1 MTKQGIIY
9 CLLSVLLA
17 VYLLFAVAI
26 ANSNAAV
33 APCRGV
39 DINVERNAMS
49 SFVTAAD
56 INAELDSVA
65 FKAPG
70 TPILGIDIQNL
81 EDRLNA
87 LSTVERAN
95 CWRTTSDRLVID
107 VVPVVPVARV
117 FDPSGSYYIN
127 RSGKHLTASTQYQ
140 IDVPVVVRDRIDG
153 RKAETVIP
161 LLEEIAGNT
170 VWNRLVTA
178 VRIDRRG
185 DIIIVPSISG
195 HVVNF
200 GTPDN
205 AADKFRR
212 LFAFYRQ
219 VLPVKG
225 WNCYDTIS
233 VKFAGQVVGKI
244 RPGSIKTAGNEFR
257 NEDFEEILNEETILS
272 DSVKPTEIK
281 PKI

>member
-26 ANSNAAV
+26 ANSNAAT

-39 DINVERNAMS
+39 DINVERNAMA
-49 SFVTAAD
+49 SFVTPAD

-65 FKAPG
+65 HKAPG
-70 TPILGIDIQNL
+70 TPILGIEIQQL
-81 EDRLNA
+81 ENRLNA

-95 CWRTTSDRLVID
+95 CWRTASDRLIID

-117 FDPSGSYYIN
+117 FDPAGSYYIN
-127 RSGKHLTASTQYQ
+127 RSGKHLTANIRYQ
-140 IDVPVVVRDRIDG
+140 IDVPVIVRDRVDG
-153 RKAETVIP
+153 RGAETVIP
-161 LLEEIAGNT
+161 LLDEIAANPL
-170 VWNRLVTA
+170 WNRLVTA
-178 VRIDRRG
+178 IRIDRRG
-185 DIIIVPSISG
+185 DVIIVPAISG

-205 AADKFRR
+205 ANDKFRR
-212 LFAFYRQ
+212 LFAFYRE

-233 VKFAGQVVGKI
+233 VKFAGQIIGNI
-244 RPGSIKTAGNEFR
+244 RPGSLHIAVNEFR
-257 NEDFEEILNEETILS
+257 NEDFEEILNEETIMS
-272 DSVKPTEIK
+272 DSIKPSEIK